1 MSEKI
6 VLVTKQQVY
15 GVDKYHP
22 ANTMAKLA
30 VDLVGTKQVT
40 DGMIYCLKSY
50 GYTVKVV
57 AQSETL

>member
-1 MSEKI
+1 MSDKV
-6 VLVTKQQVY
+6 VLITKRQVY
-15 GVDKYHP
+15 GVGRYYP

-30 VDLVGTKQVT
+30 VDLVGTRQVT
-40 DGMIYCLKSY
+40 DSMIYCLKSY

>member
-1 MSEKI
+1 MSDKI

-15 GVDKYHP
+15 GVDKYYP

-30 VDLVGTKQVT
+30 TDLVGTKQVT

>member
-6 VLVTKQQVY
+6 VLVTKRQVY
-15 GVDKYHP
+15 GVNKYYP

-40 DGMIYCLKSY
+40 DGMIHCLKSY
-50 GYTVKVV
+50 GFTVQVI

>member
-1 MSEKI
+1 MSEKL
-6 VLVTKQQVY
+6 VQVTKQRVY
-15 GVDKYHP
+15 GIDKYYP

-40 DGMIYCLKSY
+40 DSMIYCLKSY
-50 GYTVKVV
+50 GYTVQVV